1 MNKLSV
7 NPPYNSREN
16 SLITIADLVVRF
28 SATFLLKEVLKEVG
42 RKAGEVAGQ
51 KLVQYLI
58 ASEKKVSINSYLISI
73 FPKDLQAILEDMQK
87 RWIKKQYSPQKIK
100 YLTFRYLF
108 DMLLGYVKSQIEN
121 IWLPKSDSTSAI
133 RLTPKTLMA

>member
-1 MNKLSV
+1 MTLVTNIS
-7 NPPYNSREN
+7 
-16 SLITIADLVVRF
+16 IAIGTPI
-28 SATFLLKEVLKEVG
+28 AIILLE
-42 RKAGEVAGQ
+42 KAGEVAGQ

-108 DMLLGYVKSQIEN
+108 DMLLGYVKSQVEN
-121 IWLPKSDSTSAI
+121 IWLPKSDSTKEI
-133 RLTPKTLMA
+133 E